1 MDPNQALIHWAPKVP
16 QAHIRRL
23 YNTDARGIVDDEL
36 IERVAWALWAR
47 CDSILDVTA
56 AHHGQVRCPSCA
68 ANIPRAQRGTAD
80 EVVRCGACGWQ
91 LAWAAYHRTYRGKQL
106 FGANAVAVFAAYH
119 QALPHAPT
127 APAKMLLIDQL
138 IHAFHV
144 GLTEPGRPAG
154 ANLIEGSLGAVI
166 TFLDRLT
173 SAGTSATGLGDS
185 RTAWRRRLET
195 AAWSQAFVD
204 RETTAEPARDT

>member
-1 MDPNQALIHWAPKVP
+1 MDPNQAMINWAPKVP
-16 QAHIRRL
+16 RAYVQRL
-23 YNTDARGIVDDEL
+23 YDTDARGIVDDEL

-47 CDSILDVTA
+47 CDSILEVTA
-56 AHHGQVRCPSCA
+56 AHYGQVRCPSCGA
-68 ANIPRAQRGTAD
+68 SIARAQRGSAD
-80 EVVRCGACGWQ
+80 EVVRCAMCGWQ

-119 QALPHAPT
+119 QALPQAPT
-127 APAKMLLIDQL
+127 PSAKMLLIDKL

-144 GLTEPGRPAG
+144 GLTEPGRPVG
-154 ANLIEGSLGAVI
+154 ANLIEGSLGTVI
-166 TFLDRLT
+166 RFLDALT

-185 RTAWRRRLET
+185 RTAWRRMLQS

-204 RETTAEPARDT
+204 REPGMEPGLDN